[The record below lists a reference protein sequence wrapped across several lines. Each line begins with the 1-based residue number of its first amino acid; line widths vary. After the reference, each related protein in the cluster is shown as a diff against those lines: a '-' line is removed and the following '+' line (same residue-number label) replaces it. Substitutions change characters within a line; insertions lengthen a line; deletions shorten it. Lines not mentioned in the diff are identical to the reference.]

1 MVAMWGFSVYSHE
14 HPHEDI
20 ACKPSVTEP
29 ELDTFPCK
37 RWLILNVF
45 LLNLNMKG
53 GRLRKKV
60 PCSSDHM
67 KIK

>member
-29 ELDTFPCK
+29 ELNTFPCK
-37 RWLILNVF
+37 MVVNLKCVF
-45 LLNLNMKG
+45 TQFEYE
-53 GRLRKKV
+53 RRKVKKEG
-60 PCSSDHM
+60 PL
-67 KIK
+67 